1 MIVSIGK
8 LVGIS
13 FLITCTIACSKS
25 SNTDVSPAPE
35 NLSLSATVAT
45 DSSGNVTFVAT
56 AKNAVSYQ
64 FDFGNGVSQSSTSG
78 NLTYQ
83 YNKTGIY
90 QVTVTAKSA
99 GNQTI
104 ATGTDVVVFLKLALV
119 WSDEFDGNGAP
130 DANKWGYDLGA
141 GGWGN
146 NELQYYTN
154 RTDNAVVSNG
164 TLKIIAK
171 KESYSGSPYTSARLL
186 SKGKFTFQYG
196 KIECRAKL
204 PADAGTWPAFWM
216 LGNNITGSGWPACGE
231 IDILE
236 HKGNDLNKVYVAL
249 HYPGRSGGN
258 AVSASFL
265 KSNVTTEFHTYGCVW
280 TPEIIQFLYDGT
292 VLFSTGNNTTSMPFN
307 QPFFI
312 LLNLAMGGTFG
323 GAVDPQ
329 FTSAQYEIDYVRVYR

>member
-146 NELQYYTN
+146 NELQNYTN

-164 TLKIIAK
+164 SLKII
-171 KESYSGSPYTSARLL
+171 SFIFLT
-186 SKGKFTFQYG
+186 
-196 KIECRAKL
+196 
-204 PADAGTWPAFWM
+204 
-216 LGNNITGSGWPACGE
+216 
-231 IDILE
+231 
-236 HKGNDLNKVYVAL
+236 
-249 HYPGRSGGN
+249 HY
-258 AVSASFL
+258 
-265 KSNVTTEFHTYGCVW
+265 
-280 TPEIIQFLYDGT
+280 
-292 VLFSTGNNTTSMPFN
+292 
-307 QPFFI
+307 
-312 LLNLAMGGTFG
+312 
-323 GAVDPQ
+323 
-329 FTSAQYEIDYVRVYR
+329 